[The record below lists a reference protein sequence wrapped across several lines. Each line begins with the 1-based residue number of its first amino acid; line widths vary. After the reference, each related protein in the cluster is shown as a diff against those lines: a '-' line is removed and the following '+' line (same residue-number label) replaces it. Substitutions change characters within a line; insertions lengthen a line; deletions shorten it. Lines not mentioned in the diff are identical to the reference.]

1 MCETAIHRIRIL
13 QELTAAARDLAQL
26 GPTTRDQLTDRCLD
40 TLRDHFMGL
49 CPDEVLQA
57 KASSFATWYSARQES
72 GKPFRTNSPVVQL
85 LAA

>member
-1 MCETAIHRIRIL
+1 MCDTAIHRIRIL
-13 QELTAAARDLAQL
+13 QELTAVARGLAQL
-26 GPTTRDQLTDRCLD
+26 GPTNRDQLTDRCLD

-57 KASSFATWYSARQES
+57 EALSFATWYAARRES
-72 GKPFRTNSPVVQL
+72 GEPLCASQPLVRL